1 MENKNLDPVRSRSP
15 QGDRSTRLL
24 SGAVSNGIEIY
35 TDGSSLGNP
44 GPGGWGVLIIKNEE
58 LGIKNDVELGGGE
71 EDTTNNRMELRA
83 PIEALKY
90 IWKSDFQKSEIKG
103 GGATIYTDSNYVLL
117 GINTW
122 IYNWQKNGWRTA
134 NKKPV
139 LNQDLWKE
147 LLDLTENFNG
157 KINWQKVK
165 GHSGHIYN
173 DRVDEI
179 ANQNASQ
186 VKK

>member
-1 MENKNLDPVRSRSP
+1 MENKKI
-15 QGDRSTRLL
+15 Q
-24 SGAVSNGIEIY
+24 IY

-71 EDTTNNRMELRA
+71 EDTTNNKMELKA

-90 IWKSDFQKSEIKG
+90 LRKSDFLINGEV
-103 GGATIYTDSNYVLL
+103 TIYTDSNYVLL

-147 LLDLTENFNG
+147 LLDLTQNFNS